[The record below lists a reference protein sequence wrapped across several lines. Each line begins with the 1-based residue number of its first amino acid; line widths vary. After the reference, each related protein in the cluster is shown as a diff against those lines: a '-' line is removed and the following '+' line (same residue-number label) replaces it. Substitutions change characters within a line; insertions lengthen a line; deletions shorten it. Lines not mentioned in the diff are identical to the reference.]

1 MVRDGQAYCEFLSE
15 LIAWNTR
22 LYGRVALSRAREVPG
37 LGIEGEPGRVTRIDG
52 DPVVAIE
59 ALLKQF
65 ERMGGKVSTI
75 QARGIIR
82 QLDLLARYPDL
93 ELPAALRW

>member
-1 MVRDGQAYCEFLSE
+1 VRDGHAYCEFLSE

-22 LYGRVALSRAREVPG
+22 LYGQVALVKAREVPG
-37 LGIEGEPGRVTRIDG
+37 LGFEGEAGGVTRIDG
-52 DPVVAIE
+52 DPVEVVA
-59 ALLKQF
+59 ALLNRF

-82 QLDLLARYPDL
+82 QLNLLARFPDL
-93 ELPAALRW
+93 ELPPALRW